1 MPIVG
6 RHTVE
11 LYCDVEHA
19 AGATLLEVTAAVFS
33 GRRRGDALRAARR
46 AGWDVNEVWGRAD
59 RPACSGREEE

>member
-19 AGATLLEVTAAVFS
+19 AGATLLEVTTAVFS
-33 GRRRGDALRAARR
+33 GRRREDALRAARR
-46 AGWDVNEVWGRAD
+46 AGWDVNEAWGWAVCL
-59 RPACSGREEE
+59 ACSGRKGE